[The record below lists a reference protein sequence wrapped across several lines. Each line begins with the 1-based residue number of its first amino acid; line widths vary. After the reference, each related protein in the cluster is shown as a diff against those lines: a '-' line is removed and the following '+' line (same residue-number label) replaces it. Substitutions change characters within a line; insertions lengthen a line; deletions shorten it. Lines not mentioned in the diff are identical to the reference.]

1 MPTIAQTALLR
12 RLDETGALHSLTQ
25 DFLLITGLPLG
36 FVATGASPP
45 GINRIVATVG
55 NGPLVLGEL
64 SCPATEDATKNE
76 ALQRLLGS
84 LAESL
89 IRKVIDAS
97 GAGRRHALP
106 ATVERAAKILR
117 ERFQEPLRLGEVAQ
131 EIGISRERLS
141 RLFHATLGI
150 TFSDYLN
157 RVRLDH
163 CRKLLRNPS
172 ARIAEVA
179 FESGFQ
185 SLSQFNRRFK
195 AAEGISP
202 SNYQRRISGS

>member
-12 RLDETGALHSLTQ
+12 RLDETGELESLKQ

-36 FVATGASPP
+36 FAATGASPP
-45 GINRIVATVG
+45 QNRIVATVG
-55 NGPLVLGEL
+55 TGPLVLGEL
-64 SCPATEDATKNE
+64 CCPVTDEDARNE
-76 ALQRLLGS
+76 ALQRLLRS
-84 LAESL
+84 LAEGL
-89 IRKVIDAS
+89 VRKVIDAS
-97 GAGRRHALP
+97 GPGRRNVLP
-106 ATVERAAKILR
+106 AAVGRAAKILR
-117 ERFQEPLRLGEVAQ
+117 ERFQEPLRLGELAQ

-163 CRKLLRNPS
+163 CRKLLRNPT
-172 ARIAEVA
+172 ARIADVA

-202 SNYQRRISGS
+202 SRYQQRMSGS